1 MNLTIQTQIEFITF
15 VLQKKQYFR
24 IERMIKS
31 TFFYLSLVLILA
43 LTSCQKKVDLIVHN
57 ATVYTMEDNI
67 GKASSFVVDDGKFIA
82 VGGEE
87 LLNTYNANKVLDL
100 KELPVYPGFID
111 SHCHFLSLGLSLQKV
126 DLTGTRSF
134 EEVVGRVKDFA
145 KNKKLKAIIGR
156 GWDQNDWEVKTF
168 PNKTILD
175 ELFPDIPVALRR
187 IDGHALLVN
196 QKALDLAG
204 IDIYT
209 EIKGGSII
217 KENGKLT
224 GVLVDSPM
232 KLISKILPKPSL
244 AEKIKALK
252 DAEKISFEN
261 GLTTVSVAGL
271 NKDDIYLIDSLQKSN
286 ELSIK
291 IYAMISNSKDNI
303 EHFLSNGPIIND
315 KLTVRSFK
323 IYADGALGSR
333 GAALKSDYF
342 DLKNHRGSFI
352 TSKDSLENLAYKLA
366 STSFQMNTHA
376 IGDDANKVVLEA
388 YNKALVFSEDP
399 RWRIE
404 HAQIIDTSD
413 IKLFNRKIIPSV
425 QPTHATSDMYWA
437 EDRLGKKRL
446 QGAYAYKL
454 LLEKTG
460 RIALGTDFPVE
471 NVSPIKTFFSAVFR
485 EDSNLYPE
493 DGYLPNNKLSKLEA
507 LKGMTIWGAYSNF
520 EERQKGSIEVGKAA
534 DFVILDRD
542 LLDESKKRILNAKIV
557 ATILDGN
564 IVYSNRIN

>member
-1 MNLTIQTQIEFITF
+1 MSFE
-15 VLQKKQYFR
+15 KKQNFR
-24 IERMIKS
+24 IERMIKNI
-31 TFFYLSLVLILA
+31 FFYFGLALILSLI
-43 LTSCQKKVDLIVHN
+43 SCQKKVDLIVHN
-57 ATVYTMEDNI
+57 ATVYTMGDNI
-67 GKASSFVVDDGKFIA
+67 GRASSFVVDDGKFIA

-87 LLNTYNANKVLDL
+87 LLKTFKANKILDL

-134 EEVVGRVKDFA
+134 EEVIGRVKDFA

-156 GWDQNDWEVKTF
+156 GWDQNDWEEKTF

-175 ELFPDIPVALRR
+175 ELFPDTPVALRR

-204 IDIYT
+204 IDINT
-209 EIKGGSII
+209 NIKGGSIM

-224 GVLVDSPM
+224 GILVDAPM
-232 KLISKILPKPSL
+232 KLISNILPKPSIT
-244 AEKIKALK
+244 EKIKALK

-261 GLTTVSVAGL
+261 GLTTVSIAGL
-271 NKDDIYLIDSLQKSN
+271 NKNDIYLIDSLQKSN
-286 ELSIK
+286 ALSIK
-291 IYAMISNSKDNI
+291 IYAMISNSEDNVA
-303 EHFLSNGPIIND
+303 HFLSNGPILTD

-333 GAALKSDYF
+333 GAALKSDYS
-342 DLKNHRGSFI
+342 DLKNHKGSFI

-376 IGDDANKVVLEA
+376 IGDNANKVVLQA

-446 QGAYAYKL
+446 LGAYAYKL

-493 DGYLPNNKLSKLEA
+493 DGYLPDNKLSKIEA

-542 LLDESKKRILNAKIV
+542 LLDEPKKRILNAKIV

-564 IVYSNRIN
+564 VVYSNRIN

>member
-1 MNLTIQTQIEFITF
+1 
-15 VLQKKQYFR
+15 
-24 IERMIKS
+24 MIKNI
-31 TFFYLSLVLILA
+31 FFYFGLGLILT

-57 ATVYTMEDNI
+57 ATVYTMGDNI

-87 LLNTYNANKVLDL
+87 LLNTFKANKILDL

-156 GWDQNDWEVKTF
+156 GWDQNDWEEKTF

-175 ELFPDIPVALRR
+175 ELFPETPVALRR

-204 IDIYT
+204 IDINT
-209 EIKGGSII
+209 KIKGGSII

-224 GVLVDSPM
+224 GVLVDAPM
-232 KLISKILPKPSL
+232 KLISNILPKPSIT
-244 AEKIKALK
+244 EKIKALK

-286 ELSIK
+286 ALSIK
-291 IYAMISNSKDNI
+291 IYAMISNSEDNI
-303 EHFLSNGPIIND
+303 AHFLSNGPIITD

-333 GAALKSDYF
+333 GAALKSDYS
-342 DLKNHRGSFI
+342 DLKKHRGSFI

-454 LLEKTG
+454 LLEKSG

-493 DGYLPNNKLSKLEA
+493 DGYLPDNKLSKIEA

-542 LLDESKKRILNAKIV
+542 LLDEPKKRILNAKIV

>member
-1 MNLTIQTQIEFITF
+1 
-15 VLQKKQYFR
+15 
-24 IERMIKS
+24 MIKNI
-31 TFFYLSLVLILA
+31 FFYFGLALILSLI
-43 LTSCQKKVDLIVHN
+43 SCQKKVDLIVHN
-57 ATVYTMEDNI
+57 ATVYTMGDNI
-67 GKASSFVVDDGKFIA
+67 GRASSFVVDDGKFIA

-87 LLNTYNANKVLDL
+87 LLKTFKANKILDL

-134 EEVVGRVKDFA
+134 EEVIGRVKDFA

-156 GWDQNDWEVKTF
+156 GWDQNDWEEKTF

-175 ELFPDIPVALRR
+175 ELFPDTPVALRR

-204 IDIYT
+204 IDINT
-209 EIKGGSII
+209 NIKGGSIM

-224 GVLVDSPM
+224 GILVDAPM
-232 KLISKILPKPSL
+232 KLISNILPKPSIT
-244 AEKIKALK
+244 EKIKALK

-261 GLTTVSVAGL
+261 GLTTVSIAGL
-271 NKDDIYLIDSLQKSN
+271 NKNDIYLIDSLQKSN
-286 ELSIK
+286 ALSIK
-291 IYAMISNSKDNI
+291 IYAMISNSEDNI
-303 EHFLSNGPIIND
+303 AHFLSNGPIITD

-333 GAALKSDYF
+333 GAALKSDYS
-342 DLKNHRGSFI
+342 DLKNHKGSFI

-376 IGDDANKVVLEA
+376 IGDNANKVVLQA

-446 QGAYAYKL
+446 LGAYAYKL

-493 DGYLPNNKLSKLEA
+493 DGYLPDNKLSKIEA

-542 LLDESKKRILNAKIV
+542 LLDEPKKRILNAKIV

>member
-1 MNLTIQTQIEFITF
+1 MSFE
-15 VLQKKQYFR
+15 KKQNFR
-24 IERMIKS
+24 IEKMIKNI
-31 TFFYLSLVLILA
+31 FFYFGLGFILTLI
-43 LTSCQKKVDLIVHN
+43 SCQKKVDLIVHN
-57 ATVYTMEDNI
+57 ATVYTMGDNI
-67 GKASSFVVDDGKFIA
+67 GRASSFVVDDGKFIA

-87 LLNTYNANKVLDL
+87 LLKTFKANKILDL

-156 GWDQNDWEVKTF
+156 GWDQNDWEEKTF

-175 ELFPDIPVALRR
+175 ELFPDTPVALRR

-204 IDIYT
+204 IDINT
-209 EIKGGSII
+209 KVKDGNII

-224 GVLVDSPM
+224 GVLVDAPM
-232 KLISKILPKPSL
+232 KLISNILPKPSTT
-244 AEKIKALK
+244 EKIKALK

-261 GLTTVSVAGL
+261 GLTTVSIAGL
-271 NKDDIYLIDSLQKSN
+271 NKNDIYLIDSLQKSN
-286 ELSIK
+286 ALSIK
-291 IYAMISNSKDNI
+291 VYAMISNSEDNI
-303 EHFLSNGPIIND
+303 AHFLSNGPIITD

-333 GAALKSDYF
+333 GAALKSDYS
-342 DLKNHRGSFI
+342 DLKKHRGSFI

-376 IGDDANKVVLEA
+376 IGDDANKAVLEA
-388 YNKALVFSEDP
+388 YNKALVFSDDP

-413 IKLFNRKIIPSV
+413 VKLFNRKIIPSV

-454 LLEKTG
+454 LLEKSG

-493 DGYLPNNKLSKLEA
+493 DGYLPDNKLSKIEA

-542 LLDESKKRILNAKIV
+542 LLDEPKKRILNAKIV

>member
-1 MNLTIQTQIEFITF
+1 
-15 VLQKKQYFR
+15 
-24 IERMIKS
+24 MIKNI
-31 TFFYLSLVLILA
+31 FFYFGLAFILS

-57 ATVYTMEDNI
+57 ATVYTMGDNI
-67 GKASSFVVDDGKFIA
+67 GKASSFVVDDGKFVA

-87 LLNTYNANKVLDL
+87 LLNTFKANKILDL

-134 EEVVGRVKDFA
+134 EEVLGRVKDFA
-145 KNKKLKAIIGR
+145 KNKKLKAIVGR
-156 GWDQNDWEVKTF
+156 GWDQNDWEEKTF

-175 ELFPDIPVALRR
+175 ELFPETPVALRR

-204 IDIYT
+204 IDVNT
-209 EIKGGSII
+209 KIKGGSII

-224 GVLVDSPM
+224 GVLVDAPM
-232 KLISKILPKPSL
+232 KLISNILPKPSIT
-244 AEKIKALK
+244 EKIKALK

-286 ELSIK
+286 ALSIK
-291 IYAMISNSKDNI
+291 VYAMISNSEDNI
-303 EHFLSNGPIIND
+303 AHFLSNGPIITE

-333 GAALKSDYF
+333 GAALKSDYS
-342 DLKNHRGSFI
+342 DLKKHRGSFI

-376 IGDDANKVVLEA
+376 IGDDANKAVLEA
-388 YNKALVFSEDP
+388 YNKALVFSDDP

-454 LLEKTG
+454 LLEKSG

-542 LLDESKKRILNAKIV
+542 LLDEPKKRILNAKIV